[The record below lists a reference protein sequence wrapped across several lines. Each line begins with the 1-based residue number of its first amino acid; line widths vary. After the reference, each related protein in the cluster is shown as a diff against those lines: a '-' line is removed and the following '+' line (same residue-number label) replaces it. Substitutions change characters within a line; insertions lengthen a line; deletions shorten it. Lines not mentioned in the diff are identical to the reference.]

1 MKLAKGNVFFP
12 ISGFFYDDTHGPRGA
27 PGYGANV
34 ARVRLLSSPNSGIE
48 LLESPNLGAAE
59 LFPELIFGFLPSVIR
74 GIVKPRKSE
83 LFDDLSSREFRAC
96 GSLS

>member
-1 MKLAKGNVFFP
+1 MHFARSQDFFMQ
-12 ISGFFYDDTHGPRGA
+12 IFIAFAWRLH
-27 PGYGANV
+27 V
-34 ARVRLLSSPNSGIE
+34 ATILRPWRLLSSPNPGDE
-48 LLESPNLGAAE
+48 LLESLHLGAAE

-74 GIVKPRKSE
+74 GIVKPRKLE

>member
-1 MKLAKGNVFFP
+1 MKLAESNAMRP
-12 ISGFFYDDTHGPRGA
+12 NLRFFYDGRPRPAHGRHIQVPRT
-27 PGYGANV
+27 
-34 ARVRLLSSPNSGIE
+34 RLLSSPNSGNE

-59 LFPELIFGFLPSVIR
+59 LCPELIFGFLPSVIR
-74 GIVKPRKSE
+74 GIVKPRKLE